1 MQSVLSTLE
10 IKKVKKE
17 GKSDFFISSFGG
29 VSVQLAEALRRTIEE
44 KKTIF
49 FFLKIKT
56 IFHILGNVVTKI
68 RIRVDI
74 FLSLLM

>member
-1 MQSVLSTLE
+1 LE

-44 KKTIF
+44 IKTNF
-49 FFLKIKT
+49 LFFLKIKT
-56 IFHILGNVVTKI
+56 IFDILGNVVTKI
-68 RIRVDI
+68 RSRVDI
-74 FLSLLM
+74 FLSLQM

>member
-1 MQSVLSTLE
+1 ME

-44 KKTIF
+44 IKTIF
-49 FFLKIKT
+49 FFENKNDFSYIGECCHENKDP
-56 IFHILGNVVTKI
+56 G
-68 RIRVDI
+68 
-74 FLSLLM
+74 